1 MYLVTALLH
10 PQEFTMIIYGL
21 MYFICIPSG
30 YLLLTIYSLVNMNNV
45 SWGTRETN
53 KAKETEKRQGILC
66 DRTCKLCCWDMS
78 CQVTQDTEIPLLQ
91 QFQQAVVST
100 TGTGTTPAAG
110 PNPQTTGEAAPRAV
124 DAIDSATKPQ
134 SIMPVEENKYETELK
149 PINSEKAKTP
159 GVDRELQDHAYDS
172 ISDKRYLF
180 QMRRVSFY
188 CGLVLCIVIFL
199 NGSCVFTSNVIRLR
213 E

>member
-1 MYLVTALLH
+1 MAIMYLVTALLH

-53 KAKETEKRQGILC
+53 KAKETVKRQGVLC

-91 QFQQAVVST
+91 QFQQAVS
-100 TGTGTTPAAG
+100 TGTGKTAAAG
-110 PNPQTTGEAAPRAV
+110 SGPQATGEAVPAL

-134 SIMPVEENKYETELK
+134 TTMLVEEKSQTTMVVEENKYETELK
-149 PINSEKAKTP
+149 PINRKKAK
-159 GVDRELQDHAYDS
+159 GHDADNVDHANYS
-172 ISDKRYLF
+172 ASEKRYLF
-180 QMRRVSFY
+180 LMRVVSFY
-188 CGLVLCIVIFL
+188 CGLMMC
-199 NGSCVFTSNVIRLR
+199 